1 MAMREAGGKAVTPE
15 GVQLG
20 LARHGCGCSP
30 VAVDMSDESVITIEI
45 RGHERAALEAAHR
58 ISALFLPAGRAG
70 SGGLPARRSWRSA
83 YTRMY
88 DGVPMLEVTRRP
100 GTRRRRRGQGLS
112 T

>member
-1 MAMREAGGKAVTPE
+1 MTPE

-58 ISALFLPAGRAG
+58 ISALFLSSGPCRLRRTPGEEIVEVRVYADVRRRPDAGGYSAPGDAASAAG
-70 SGGLPARRSWRSA
+70 SGSEYVMG
-83 YTRMY
+83 
-88 DGVPMLEVTRRP
+88 D
-100 GTRRRRRGQGLS
+100 
-112 T
+112 